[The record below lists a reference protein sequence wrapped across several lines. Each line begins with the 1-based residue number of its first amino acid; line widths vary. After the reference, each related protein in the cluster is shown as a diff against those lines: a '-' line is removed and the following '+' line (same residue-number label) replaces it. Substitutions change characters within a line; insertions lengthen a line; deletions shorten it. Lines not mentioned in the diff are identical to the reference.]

1 MNKSDSIAKLAT
13 ALVRVQAELKP
24 VFFDAVNPFLHN
36 QYATLGAV
44 IEASVPVLNRHGLAI
59 TQLTTS
65 GINQVG
71 VTTVLLHESGEYIE
85 TTTVLNLDSNKGK
98 SLAQEAGSTITY
110 LRRYSW
116 AAILGLYAEEDTDGN
131 GNGTEQRESPKVKTP
146 DEKPG
151 FLLESDNKPWG
162 AAVINTVI
170 KKLPKEASNPQ
181 EAITVLEL
189 SNLPTDV
196 PSKTLNSWLNHVK
209 KGLDADSPLFD
220 AVEAANNAY
229 KAATGGK

>member
-24 VFFDAVNPFLHN
+24 VFFNAVNPFLHN
-36 QYATLGAV
+36 QYATLGAL
-44 IEASVPVLNRHGLAI
+44 IEASVPVLSKHGLAI

-131 GNGTEQRESPKVKTP
+131 GRGTEQRSEPKVSE
-146 DEKPG
+146 DKPG
-151 FLLESDNKPWG
+151 YLLDPEDKPWSAG
-162 AAVINTVI
+162 VINVVI

-189 SNLPTDV
+189 SNLPIDV

-209 KGLDADSPLFD
+209 KGLDAGSPLFD